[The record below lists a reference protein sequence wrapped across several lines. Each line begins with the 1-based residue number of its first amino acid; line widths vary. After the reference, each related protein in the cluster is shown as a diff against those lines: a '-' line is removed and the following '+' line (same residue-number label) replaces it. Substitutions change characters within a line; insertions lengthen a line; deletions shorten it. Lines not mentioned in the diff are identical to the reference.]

1 MEVLLRGCKELWIEK
16 IRKIA
21 ERCKVSKLGEDFE
34 WCTLAKHG
42 MKNFIEWL
50 ELDMCTFG
58 HRPLGVSYLF
68 TDMDH
73 LCHMIAQ

>member
-1 MEVLLRGCKELWIEK
+1 MDREDQEDCRAVQSLET
-16 IRKIA
+16 
-21 ERCKVSKLGEDFE
+21 GEDFE

-73 LCHMIAQ
+73 LCHMITQ